1 MRHAIRRVLVFPVN
15 GYLNR
20 LQALAS
26 SAILAQQLDAP
37 LLVCWTPF
45 RMVPGPASETF
56 SSDWC
61 QQFART
67 EAEIGITLD
76 QVPIYVTHDLNLGVV
91 RLRGHNLGEQALM
104 GVLGDTLAGIHE
116 PVDLVIV
123 AGGSFDLTDPD
134 ATDGTWSEDF
144 LAAKRDFYRALP
156 LHPGIESAA
165 STAVASHPEGFI
177 GLHLRYSDRSHQAPM
192 PRSIQRALETQAE
205 QSGVSSVFIAS
216 DTDRAREHWTARV
229 KRMGLR
235 PFDLSDSFA
244 SLAAATSAGPAMAD
258 WRVLGRSRRLV
269 HFAESSYAVEACV
282 AAGSWRESSALPTS
296 SVRALAHRGW
306 TLGRA
311 GVTYPSR
318 HWGGR

>member
-26 SAILAQQLDAP
+26 SAILAQQVEAP
-37 LLVCWTPF
+37 LQVCWTPF
-45 RMVPGPASETF
+45 TAVPGPASDTF
-56 SSDWC
+56 SGEWC
-61 QQFART
+61 T
-67 EAEIGITLD
+67 EFSVSEGAAGITLD
-76 QVPIYVTHDLNLGVV
+76 QVPLYVTHGSDRGIIS
-91 RLRGHNLGEQALM
+91 LRGHDLGEQALM
-104 GVLGDTLAGIHE
+104 GLLGEALTGIHD

-123 AGGSFDLTDPD
+123 AGGSFDLADPGT
-134 ATDGTWSEDF
+134 TDGTWSESF

-156 LHPGIESAA
+156 LHSAVESAA
-165 STAVASHPEGFI
+165 SAAVASHPEGFI

-192 PRSIQRALETQAE
+192 PRAIQRALAGQAE
-205 QSGVSSVFIAS
+205 QSGLSSVFIAS
-216 DTDRAREHWTARV
+216 DTDRAREQWSARV
-229 KRMGLR
+229 ERMGLR
-235 PFDLSDSFA
+235 PFDLADSFA
-244 SLAAATSAGPAMAD
+244 SLAAVTTAGPAMAD

-282 AAGSWRESSALPTS
+282 ASGTWRESSALPTS

-318 HWGGR
+318 HWRSR

>member
-15 GYLNR
+15 GYVNR

-26 SAILAQQLDAP
+26 SAILARQFDAP

-45 RMVPGPASETF
+45 TTVPGPATDTF
-56 SSDWC
+56 SAEWC
-61 QQFART
+61 AQFAVN
-67 EAEIGITLD
+67 EAEIGVTLD
-76 QVPIYVTHDLNLGVV
+76 RVPLYVSHDRDRGIVS
-91 RLRGHNLGEQALM
+91 LRGHDRGEQALM
-104 GVLGDTLAGIHE
+104 GELGEALAGIHD

-123 AGGSFDLTDPD
+123 AGGSFDLADPD
-134 ATDGTWSEDF
+134 ATEGTWSEGF

-165 STAVASHPEGFI
+165 SAAVASHPVGFI
-177 GLHLRYSDRSHQAPM
+177 GLHLRYSDRSHQAPL
-192 PRSIQRALETQAE
+192 PRSIQRALEMQAE
-205 QSGVSSVFIAS
+205 QSGLSSVFIAS

-229 KRMGLR
+229 ERMGLR

-244 SLAAATSAGPAMAD
+244 SLAAITSAGPAMAD
-258 WRVLGRSRRLV
+258 WRVLSRSRRLV

-318 HWGGR
+318 HWGSR